1 MKERKFTCIVCPKGC
16 RITVNEEGEI
26 SGYTCL
32 RGLNYVKQELVDPR
46 RTLTSTFKVKGGNIL
61 VCPCKSSDTLPKD
74 KVKDVVKEIAKLE
87 IEAPVLMH
95 QVIIKDV
102 LGLGVDII
110 STKEIPVDAR

>member
-1 MKERKFTCIVCPKGC
+1 MSERKFTCIVCPKGC
-16 RITVNEEGEI
+16 RISVDEEGNI
-26 SGYTCL
+26 TGYTCQ

-46 RTLTSTFKVKGGNIL
+46 RTLTSTFKVSGGNIL

-74 KVKDVVKEIAKLE
+74 KVKDVVKEIAKLD
-87 IEAPVLMH
+87 IKAPVEMH

-110 STKEIPVDAR
+110 ATKEIPADAR